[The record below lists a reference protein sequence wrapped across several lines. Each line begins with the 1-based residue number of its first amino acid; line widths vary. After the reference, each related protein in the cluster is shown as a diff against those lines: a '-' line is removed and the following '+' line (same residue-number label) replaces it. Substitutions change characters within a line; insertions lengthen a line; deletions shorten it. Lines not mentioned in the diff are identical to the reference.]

1 MHGAHQKIK
10 LALDETRILILG
22 AQILLGFQFLA
33 VFSDSYEEFPAGL
46 RYLDG
51 VAILPMMCV
60 VALLITPGPYHR
72 IVQNGEDSRS
82 FHRLVTTIANLA
94 LAPFAIALGL
104 DVVVT
109 FGHLFGEVSGVFAG
123 ITAAAVAIGFWYG
136 IPLVK
141 RRHNCNG
148 NSPSRE
154 ISCYASGCKNRANAD
169 RNARHSP
176 RGSGIVRLPARDCF
190 HAILR

>member
-1 MHGAHQKIK
+1 
-10 LALDETRILILG
+10 
-22 AQILLGFQFLA
+22 
-33 VFSDSYEEFPAGL
+33 
-46 RYLDG
+46 
-51 VAILPMMCV
+51 
-60 VALLITPGPYHR
+60 
-72 IVQNGEDSRS
+72 
-82 FHRLVTTIANLA
+82 VTTIANLA

-109 FGHLFGEVSGVFAG
+109 FGHFFGEVSGVFAG

-169 RNARHSP
+169 RTRVILPGAQALF
-176 RGSGIVRLPARDCF
+176 GFQLAIVFTRSFADLPVDW
-190 HAILR
+190 